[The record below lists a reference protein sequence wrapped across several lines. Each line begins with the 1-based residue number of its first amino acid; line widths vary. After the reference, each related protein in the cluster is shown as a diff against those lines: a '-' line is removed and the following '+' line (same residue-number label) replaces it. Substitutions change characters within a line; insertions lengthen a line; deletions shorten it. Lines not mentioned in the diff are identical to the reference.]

1 MRALFVFL
9 LLAGC
14 ADDKYL
20 VVTVEARPAVTG
32 ASQLSV
38 TLSNAGTSRMDTLPL
53 GGHAFPVT
61 FSVQAPGRTG
71 DLAIKVEAQTSD
83 GVDVGVGSGSATIGD
98 TTASVMLD
106 TADFVVNTDYA
117 MDQFLAEDFE
127 ASGLQLAATTDGH
140 WTAAFGDSCNQGACT
155 IYGRTFD
162 QNGVPSATV
171 AAAGTNAFAFSST
184 LTTTLSTA
192 AIAGSGPNILAFW
205 DSYDTTGTGHGVACR
220 ALDPSGNLTAGQLSV
235 STDAADTVAATQL
248 SNNNIAVTWQVSSPS
263 YAIHSVIVK
272 PDCTALSNV
281 VGISATVGADGLS
294 PHRAHVAGTG
304 NFVLYAWIQDGDV
317 HVRTS
322 TLSGSVFGND
332 ITLIPKTATMDVEAL
347 RVFPMGGGFGL
358 AARWITTTANGGPGK
373 IELFQV
379 STAGQLVGAAQ
390 LVTDQSLSDFFS
402 GQQAI
407 SAGTNGQG
415 LTLIAWHV
423 CDASASTG
431 SCDVFGRLANA
442 DGTLHGDVFMIPTT
456 TEGDQMSPSVVGL
469 PMGFAVA
476 WNDTSHVAP
485 DTQGSAVRARIIY
498 PQ

>member
-1 MRALFVFL
+1 MSRCKSAAKVCGSPARKRIRRLLHRRPLLRARRSTRSGGSGRAWSSSARAPVSAPTKRRRAARRIRRSGVTSCSGSDARAVC
-9 LLAGC
+9 LLA
-14 ADDKYL
+14 
-20 VVTVEARPAVTG
+20 ARRMRGRQVPGRHRRGAPRGDRREPAV
-32 ASQLSV
+32 
-38 TLSNAGTSRMDTLPL
+38 
-53 GGHAFPVT
+53 GHAVEC
-61 FSVQAPGRTG
+61 G
-71 DLAIKVEAQTSD
+71 DVA
-83 GVDVGVGSGSATIGD
+83 
-98 TTASVMLD
+98 
-106 TADFVVNTDYA
+106 
-117 MDQFLAEDFE
+117 
-127 ASGLQLAATTDGH
+127 DGH
-140 WTAAFGDSCNQGACT
+140 AAARRARVSGDVQRAGT

-192 AIAGSGPNILAFW
+192 AIAGSGQNILAFW

-235 STDAADTVAATQL
+235 LTDAADTGAATQL

-347 RVFPMGGGFGL
+347 RVFPMGGE
-358 AARWITTTANGGPGK
+358 A
-373 IELFQV
+373 E
-379 STAGQLVGAAQ
+379 
-390 LVTDQSLSDFFS
+390 
-402 GQQAI
+402 
-407 SAGTNGQG
+407 
-415 LTLIAWHV
+415 
-423 CDASASTG
+423 
-431 SCDVFGRLANA
+431 
-442 DGTLHGDVFMIPTT
+442 
-456 TEGDQMSPSVVGL
+456 
-469 PMGFAVA
+469 
-476 WNDTSHVAP
+476 
-485 DTQGSAVRARIIY
+485 
-498 PQ
+498 

>member
-1 MRALFVFL
+1 MAM
-9 LLAGC
+9 
-14 ADDKYL
+14 
-20 VVTVEARPAVTG
+20 PAV
-32 ASQLSV
+32 A
-38 TLSNAGTSRMDTLPL
+38 
-53 GGHAFPVT
+53 
-61 FSVQAPGRTG
+61 
-71 DLAIKVEAQTSD
+71 
-83 GVDVGVGSGSATIGD
+83 GSA
-98 TTASVMLD
+98 A
-106 TADFVVNTDYA
+106 
-117 MDQFLAEDFE
+117 
-127 ASGLQLAATTDGH
+127 
-140 WTAAFGDSCNQGACT
+140 
-155 IYGRTFD
+155 
-162 QNGVPSATV
+162 
-171 AAAGTNAFAFSST
+171 
-184 LTTTLSTA
+184 
-192 AIAGSGPNILAFW
+192 NILAFW
-205 DSYDTTGTGHGVACR
+205 DYYDTAGAGHGVACR

-431 SCDVFGRLANA
+431 SCDLCGRLERYEPRRTGYA
-442 DGTLHGDVFMIPTT
+442 GRGRPCPHHL
-456 TEGDQMSPSVVGL
+456 S
-469 PMGFAVA
+469 AVA
-476 WNDTSHVAP
+476 LLGFV
-485 DTQGSAVRARIIY
+485 VRAVVDAERAHLLVQMAALELQLAGGIRDVVLVRVEGGA
-498 PQ
+498 